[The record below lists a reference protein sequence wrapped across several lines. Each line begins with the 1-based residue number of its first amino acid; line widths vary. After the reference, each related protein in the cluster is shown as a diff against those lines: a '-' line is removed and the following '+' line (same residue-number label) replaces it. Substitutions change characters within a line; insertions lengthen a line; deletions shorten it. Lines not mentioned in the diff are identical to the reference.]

1 MVERRGRSREGAE
14 ERRIARAEEK
24 KAKELAEWVPKTELG
39 KKVLAKEITSLDEVF
54 KNNQPILEPEIV
66 DYIMPMEE
74 KMIEFKKTTRVV
86 RAGRKFSFR
95 VTVLVGNKNGFV
107 GVGTA
112 KDNEKWPAVNKATR
126 KAKLNLVR
134 VRRGCGSWECIC
146 GTGHS
151 VPFKVEGKNASV
163 KITFLPSPKGTG
175 LVAGDAVKDVL
186 RFAGV
191 TDVWTKVSGA
201 TDTRLN
207 FVKAAIDALVKT
219 TKMKVS
225 DDIEKKGNKEVGK

>member
-1 MVERRGRSREGAE
+1 MEQRRARRKLSPE
-14 ERRIARAEEK
+14 EMEAKAAEK
-24 KAKELAEWVPKTELG
+24 KQAELAAWTPKTELG
-39 KKVLAKEITSLDEVF
+39 KKVLAGEITSIDEII
-54 KNNQPILEPEIV
+54 KNNQAVQESEII
-66 DYIMPMEE
+66 DYLMPLEE

-95 VTVLVGNKNGFV
+95 IAVLVGNKNGYV

-112 KDNEKWPAVNKATR
+112 KDTEKWPAVKKATR
-126 KAKLNLVR
+126 KAKLRLVK
-134 VRRGCGSWECIC
+134 VRRGCGSWECTC

-151 VPFKVEGKNASV
+151 VPFKVTGKNASV
-163 KITFLPSPKGTG
+163 KVTFLPAPKGTG
-175 LVAGDAVKDVL
+175 MVAGEAIKDVL
-186 RFAGV
+186 KFAGV

-207 FVKAAIDALVKT
+207 FVKAAIKALSQT

-225 DDIEKKGNKEVGK
+225 DEIEKKGEKGA